1 MRVHRGKCVVST
13 LRASFWPLKN
23 FTFFKIL
30 ILASSTSLGGL
41 GAPKMS
47 LGLFH
52 TFPKLR
58 RQNGARRN
66 GTTHLPRVLRFQNTL
81 ILIRKHLRYV
91 CTVANA
97 LHPLSEHHFVFKR
110 SYNFSNPDLGRPG
123 GPGAPKMSLD
133 IWWHFSKIFQNFKIR
148 MALGDSIQHI
158 CHGAYAFWVDY
169 YQ

>member
-23 FTFFKIL
+23 FTFSKIL
-30 ILASSTSLGGL
+30 ILGGSASLGGL

-52 TFPKLR
+52 KFPKLR
-58 RQNGARRN
+58 GQNDARRN
-66 GTTHLPRVLRFQNTL
+66 GTTHLPRCIRFQSTL
-81 ILIRKHLRYV
+81 ILIRKYLRCV

-97 LHPLSEHHFVFKR
+97 LHPPSEHHFGFKQ
-110 SYNFSNPDLGRPG
+110 SYNFPNPDLGRPG

-133 IWWHFSKIFQNFKIR
+133 IWRHFAKNISKLKIK
-148 MALGDSIQHI
+148 MVLGDSIQHI
-158 CHGAYAFWVDY
+158 CHGAYAF
-169 YQ
+169 